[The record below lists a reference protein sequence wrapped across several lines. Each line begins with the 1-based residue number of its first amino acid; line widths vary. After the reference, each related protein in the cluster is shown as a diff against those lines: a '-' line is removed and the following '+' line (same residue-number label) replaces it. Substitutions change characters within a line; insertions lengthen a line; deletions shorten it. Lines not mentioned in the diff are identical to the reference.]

1 MSLNDFEFGKELGKG
16 AFGSVTIVR
25 RKEDNKIYAMKR
37 VKIGRLSQ
45 KEKNNS
51 FNEVRLL
58 ASLDHKNIIGY
69 KEAFFDDKSKTLNIV
84 MEYADGG
91 DLSTKIKEV
100 RKKYT
105 YFEEEKIW
113 STLIQILEGL
123 KYLHQSCII
132 HRDLKSANIF
142 LTKDGCV
149 KIGDLN
155 VSKILK
161 RMGTASTQTG
171 TPYFASPE
179 IWNDQPYDYKCDI
192 WSVGCIIYEM
202 ASLTVPFRGTS
213 MQNLYQNVL
222 RGIYQQ
228 IPLRY
233 SDDLRKIIKQIL
245 VVNPK
250 NRPSSSELLENKI
263 IKQKM
268 IELGLSKDVKKQ
280 NQEKARLMKTIKIP
294 INMSQI
300 NMELPQKKYE
310 KEKMLLNDEYETAK
324 RTFYHPPNIN
334 NDVNTKIN
342 NYNGIEHEIDRN
354 NNNIISKDNNNNN
367 QMSDNKIMDD
377 KNFVD
382 KLLEKDLNKIQNIT
396 KNLDNDKY
404 LNNNYINIYD
414 NNNNNINPVNP
425 EQKVLKNI
433 DNNQEVNKNR
443 NSLIVSKI
451 GGSLPA
457 SDVKLVEHD
466 MQSPQPY
473 NVKIADNI
481 YLNNKY
487 SNINYDYI
495 LNEKDNINRIIKT
508 DMNQINQNK
517 NNNITNTPLSKKEDI
532 IKTEISGINNN
543 LKNKIES
550 PSKESKN
557 ILIFDEKDLNT
568 NLNVQ
573 KIFKSDEDNENGN
586 GNGNDN
592 NKDIEKDK
600 KNIGIK
606 NDKQGNNNSEKN
618 DAEFKEKY
626 YKLMEEI
633 NQKAKLINNENKYNY
648 NYNYNYNNYFNEKNK
663 SVEKKIRN
671 EDIDEEILK
680 SKKELEEID
689 KSLNLLI
696 KNNEKNKKKLK
707 YNKSE
712 NYLSPS
718 LDINNYKNK
727 FRDIRDIKDSKNNVS
742 ALNEIKNKNNDYS
755 KNMNVNLYRQRQV
768 KKINNRNSDN
778 NFKNIRNNRQYNNKN
793 NISLRPNFNSNLN
806 IDYSST
812 KEKSNIVNY
821 KSNSNLN
828 NQNIKKLGNYYVNN
842 PSFNVNKGSQA
853 SNPKNNGNSNR
864 NYSNNK
870 NNIFVN
876 YKNNNSNNNYHY
888 RNNYYFNNCNFI
900 NNNEN
905 SNLND
910 YNYHYKYNKNYPRNY
925 SNYNEYYKEYF
936 NNFMNYLLK
945 KQKDES
951 NNYYNNKYDYNTKS
965 DKNISHNHNLARN
978 PTDPYL
984 QPKQEPYLINNNNS
998 NKIKLEN
1005 NIEENNKRKVIYE
1018 KINFQKQG
1026 HKYKYYKGP
1035 AQVRYVGN
1043 GNYYNQCH
1051 KAIIR
1056 NPVILNPS
1064 NQFGIQNLRL
1074 SGGKMNRNGPRIIL
1088 PNKMFE

>member
-16 AFGSVTIVR
+16 AFGSVTIVK

-58 ASLDHKNIIGY
+58 ASLDHKNIIEY
-69 KEAFFDDKSKTLNIV
+69 KEAFYDDKSKTLNIV

-155 VSKILK
+155 VSKILN

-202 ASLTVPFRGTS
+202 ACLTVPFRGTS

-268 IELGLSKDVKKQ
+268 IELGLSKDIKKQ

-324 RTFYHPPNIN
+324 RTFYHPPSISNDIN
-334 NDVNTKIN
+334 MNIN
-342 NYNGIEHEIDRN
+342 NYNGIEHEIEKS
-354 NNNIISKDNNNNN
+354 NNNIINKDNNNNNN

-414 NNNNNINPVNP
+414 NNNNDINSVNP
-425 EQKVLKNI
+425 DQKVLKNI
-433 DNNQEVNKNR
+433 DNNQEINKNR
-443 NSLIVSKI
+443 NSLIINKL
-451 GGSLPA
+451 GGSPPP
-457 SDVKLVEHD
+457 SDVNQIELDIKN
-466 MQSPQPY
+466 PQLY
-473 NVKIADNI
+473 NLKVPDKY

-495 LNEKDNINRIIKT
+495 LNEKDNINRILKT

-550 PSKESKN
+550 PTRENKN

-568 NLNVQ
+568 NSNIQ
-573 KIFKSDEDNENGN
+573 KIFKSNDDNENS
-586 GNGNDN
+586 
-592 NKDIEKDK
+592 
-600 KNIGIK
+600 
-606 NDKQGNNNSEKN
+606 KQENNNNEKN
-618 DAEFKEKY
+618 NEEFKEKY

-633 NQKAKLINNENKYNY
+633 NQKPKLINNENKYK
-648 NYNYNYNNYFNEKNK
+648 YNYNYNNYLHEKNK
-663 SVEKKIRN
+663 SVEKKIRI

-689 KSLNLLI
+689 KNLNLLI
-696 KNNEKNKKKLK
+696 KNSEKNKKKLK

-712 NYLSPS
+712 NFLSPS
-718 LDINNYKNK
+718 IDINNYKYK
-727 FRDIRDIKDSKNNVS
+727 FRDVREIKDSKNNVG
-742 ALNEIKNKNNDYS
+742 ALNENKNKYNDYS
-755 KNMNVNLYRQRQV
+755 KNMNVNLYRQKQV
-768 KKINNRNSDN
+768 KKINNQNYDN
-778 NFKNIRNNRQYNNKN
+778 NYKNIRNNRQYTNNNKS

-806 IDYSST
+806 IEHSSI
-812 KEKSNIVNY
+812 KEKSNIINY
-821 KSNSNLN
+821 KSNNNLSNHN
-828 NQNIKKLGNYYVNN
+828 NKKIGNY
-842 PSFNVNKGSQA
+842 NVNSSSNANKGNQA
-853 SNPKNNGNSNR
+853 SSQKNNGNSIR
-864 NYSNNK
+864 NNSNSR

-876 YKNNNSNNNYHY
+876 YKNNNSKNNYHY

-905 SNLND
+905 PNLND
-910 YNYHYKYNKNYPRNY
+910 YNYHYKYNNNYQRNY
-925 SNYNEYYKEYF
+925 NNYNEYYKEYF

-951 NNYYNNKYDYNTKS
+951 NNYYNNKYEFNIKP
-965 DKNISHNHNLARN
+965 DKNIGHNHNHSHN
-978 PTDPYL
+978 PTEPYI
-984 QPKQEPYLINNNNS
+984 QPKQESNMINNNNS
-998 NKIKLEN
+998 NKLKGEN
-1005 NIEENNKRKVIYE
+1005 NIEGNNKRKVIYE
-1018 KINFQKQG
+1018 KINLQKQG
-1026 HKYKYYKGP
+1026 NKYKYYKGP

-1056 NPVILNPS
+1056 SPIIVNPS
-1064 NQFGIQNLRL
+1064 NQFGIQNLRI
-1074 SGGKMNRNGPRIIL
+1074 SGGKVNRNGPRIIL

>member
-16 AFGSVTIVR
+16 AFGSVTIVK

-100 RKKYT
+100 RKNRT

-161 RMGTASTQTG
+161 RMSTASTQTG

-268 IELGLSKDVKKQ
+268 IELGLSKDIKKQ
-280 NQEKARLMKTIKIP
+280 NREKAQLMKTIKIP

-324 RTFYHPPNIN
+324 RTFYRPNNIN
-334 NDVNTKIN
+334 DDINMNIN
-342 NYNGIEHEIDRN
+342 NYNGIENGIDKI
-354 NNNIISKDNNNNN
+354 NNNIINKDNNN
-367 QMSDNKIMDD
+367 QMSDNKIIDD

-382 KLLEKDLNKIQNIT
+382 KLLEKDLNKIQNII
-396 KNLDNDKY
+396 KNIDNEKY
-404 LNNNYINIYD
+404 LNNNYINYYD
-414 NNNNNINPVNP
+414 NNNNNINPINV
-425 EQKVLKNI
+425 EQKIIKNI

-443 NSLIVSKI
+443 NSLIVSKVR
-451 GGSLPA
+451 GA
-457 SDVKLVEHD
+457 SPPSDIKQVGHD
-466 MQSPQPY
+466 MQNPQLY

-495 LNEKDNINRIIKT
+495 FNEKDNINRIVKT
-508 DMNQINQNK
+508 DMSQINQNK
-517 NNNITNTPLSKKEDI
+517 NNNITNTPLSKKEDV

-543 LKNKIES
+543 LIKKIES
-550 PSKESKN
+550 PAKDN

-573 KIFKSDEDNENGN
+573 KIFKNNEGNENNN
-586 GNGNDN
+586 GD
-592 NKDIEKDK
+592 NKDIQKDK
-600 KNIGIK
+600 ENIENK
-606 NDKQGNNNSEKN
+606 NDKKENNMNENN
-618 DAEFKEKY
+618 DEFKEKY

-633 NQKAKLINNENKYNY
+633 NQKSKPINNENKY

-663 SVEKKIRN
+663 SVEKKIKI

-689 KSLNLLI
+689 KNLNLLI
-696 KNNEKNKKKLK
+696 KNNEKNKKRLK

-718 LDINNYKNK
+718 MDINNNKYK
-727 FRDIRDIKDSKNNVS
+727 FRDIRDIKDSKNNPIV
-742 ALNEIKNKNNDYS
+742 LNENKNKNNDYS
-755 KNMNVNLYRQRQV
+755 KNMNVNLYRQKQV
-768 KKINNRNSDN
+768 KKLNNQNYDN
-778 NFKNIRNNRQYNNKN
+778 NYKNVRNNRLYNNNNSKH
-793 NISLRPNFNSNLN
+793 NISLRPTLNSNLN
-806 IDYSST
+806 TYSSSL
-812 KEKSNIVNY
+812 KEKSNIIKYRSNNNINNRGGEKINNY
-821 KSNSNLN
+821 
-828 NQNIKKLGNYYVNN
+828 
-842 PSFNVNKGSQA
+842 NVNGSSSITNKVNQA
-853 SNPKNNGNSNR
+853 SNSKNNGNSNR

-876 YKNNNSNNNYHY
+876 YKSNNSNNSNNNYHY

-905 SNLND
+905 PNLNN
-910 YNYHYKYNKNYPRNY
+910 YNYHYKYNNNYQRNY
-925 SNYNEYYKEYF
+925 NNYNEYYKEYF

-945 KQKDES
+945 KQKEES
-951 NNYYNNKYDYNTKS
+951 NNYYNNKYDPNIKP
-965 DKNISHNHNLARN
+965 DKNISHNYNYNNSHN
-978 PTDPYL
+978 PIKSYI
-984 QPKQEPYLINNNNS
+984 QSKQEQYLINNNNS
-998 NKIKLEN
+998 NKIKIEN
-1005 NIEENNKRKVIYE
+1005 NIEGNNKRKVIYE
-1018 KINFQKQG
+1018 KINLQKQG
-1026 HKYKYYKGP
+1026 NKYRYYKGP

-1056 NPVILNPS
+1056 NPIIVPS
-1064 NQFGIQNLRL
+1064 NQFGIQNLRI
-1074 SGGKMNRNGPRIIL
+1074 SGGKLNRNGPRIIL
-1088 PNKMFE
+1088 PNKMFV

>member
-16 AFGSVTIVR
+16 AFGSVTIVK

-37 VKIGRLSQ
+37 VRIGRLSQ

-268 IELGLSKDVKKQ
+268 IELGLSKDIKKQ

-334 NDVNTKIN
+334 NDMNINVN
-342 NYNGIEHEIDRN
+342 NYNGIEHEIDKN
-354 NNNIISKDNNNNN
+354 NNNIINKDNNN
-367 QMSDNKIMDD
+367 QMSDNKVMDD

-396 KNLDNDKY
+396 KSIDNEKY
-404 LNNNYINIYD
+404 LNNNYINVYD
-414 NNNNNINPVNP
+414 NNNNINPVNLD
-425 EQKVLKNI
+425 QKVIKNI

-451 GGSLPA
+451 GESRPS
-457 SDVKLVEHD
+457 SDIKPVEID
-466 MQSPQPY
+466 SQNPQLY
-473 NVKIADNI
+473 NVKMADHI

-495 LNEKDNINRIIKT
+495 LNEKDNNNRIIKT
-508 DMNQINQNK
+508 DMNQINPNR

-532 IKTEISGINNN
+532 IKTEISGINNSF
-543 LKNKIES
+543 KKKIDS
-550 PSKESKN
+550 QAKEN

-573 KIFKSDEDNENGN
+573 KIFNNEDENKN

-592 NKDIEKDK
+592 MNNDIQKDK
-600 KNIGIK
+600 ENIEDK
-606 NDKQGNNNSEKN
+606 NDKQDNNEKN
-618 DAEFKEKY
+618 KEEFKEKY

-633 NQKAKLINNENKYNY
+633 NQKPKLINNENKYNFD
-648 NYNYNYNNYFNEKNK
+648 YNNFIKEKNK
-663 SVEKKIRN
+663 SVDKKIRM

-689 KSLNLLI
+689 KNLNLLI
-696 KNNEKNKKKLK
+696 KNSEKNKKKLK

-712 NYLSPS
+712 NFLSPS
-718 LDINNYKNK
+718 IDINNYKNK
-727 FRDIRDIKDSKNNVS
+727 YRDIRDIKDPKYNIG
-742 ALNEIKNKNNDYS
+742 ALNENKNKYNDFS
-755 KNMNVNLYRQRQV
+755 KNMNVNLYRQKQP
-768 KKINNRNSDN
+768 KKINNYNYDN
-778 NFKNIRNNRQYNNKN
+778 HYKNIRNNRQYNNNNNNKN

-812 KEKSNIVNY
+812 KEKSNIINY
-821 KSNSNLN
+821 KSNNNLSNHSN
-828 NQNIKKLGNYYVNN
+828 KKIGNYNANN
-842 PSFNVNKGSQA
+842 FSSNVSKGNQV
-853 SNPKNNGNSNR
+853 SNPKNNGTSNR
-864 NYSNNK
+864 NNSNNK
-870 NNIFVN
+870 NKIFVN
-876 YKNNNSNNNYHY
+876 YKNNNNNNYHY

-910 YNYHYKYNKNYPRNY
+910 YNYHYKYNNNYPRNY
-925 SNYNEYYKEYF
+925 NNYNEYYKEYF

-945 KQKDES
+945 KQKEEN
-951 NNYYNNKYDYNTKS
+951 NNYYNNKYDYNSKPDKS
-965 DKNISHNHNLARN
+965 PSHSHNHNLARN
-978 PTDPYL
+978 STEPIL

-998 NKIKLEN
+998 NKLKGDN
-1005 NIEENNKRKVIYE
+1005 NIEGNNKRKIIYE
-1018 KINFQKQG
+1018 KINLQKQG
-1026 HKYKYYKGP
+1026 NKYKYYKGP

-1051 KAIIR
+1051 KAIIK
-1056 NPVILNPS
+1056 NPIIVNPS
-1064 NQFGIQNLRL
+1064 NQFGIQNLRI
-1074 SGGKMNRNGPRIIL
+1074 SGGKVNRNGPRIIL
-1088 PNKMFE
+1088 PNKMFV